1 MPYPAPPPPRTAP
14 GLIEE
19 NLLALAQLRDL
30 VDDLSPAAYRQV
42 FGVHGRHTVG
52 KHVRHIIDHYEALV
66 IGLEEG
72 GETLD
77 YERRRRDA
85 SLEQRPHEAG
95 RRLAAL
101 ETWLASLAGEAPPDR
116 LALAYVQKAAR
127 EETTLS
133 LPSSLAR
140 ELAFLASHTIHHMA
154 IIALLAEQ
162 VGIAVPPSFGVHPST
177 LRHWERDA
185 EPGPG
190 VRRRAS

>member
-1 MPYPAPPPPRTAP
+1 MPTPAPLPPRTAP

-30 VDDLSPAAYRQV
+30 VDDLSPAAYRRV
-42 FGVHGRHTVG
+42 LGVHGRHTVG

-66 IGLEEG
+66 VGLEAG

-85 SLEQRPHEAG
+85 SLEQCPHEAG

-101 ETWLASLAGEAPPDR
+101 ETWLASLAGEAPPVR
-116 LALAYVQKAAR
+116 LVLAYVQEATQ

-133 LPSSLAR
+133 LPSTLAR
-140 ELAFLASHTIHHMA
+140 ELAFLTSHTIHHMA

-162 VGIAVPPSFGVHPST
+162 VGITVPASFGVHPST
-177 LRHWERDA
+177 LRHWRRDA
-185 EPGPG
+185 EPAPG